1 MTATL
6 TLPRSTLRHHDTP
19 GRRPRKRPGTPD
31 PTASHGGGRGGGRG
45 GAMRVDPRDRAQLA
59 ETPVPL
65 SRVLALFRPHRG
77 RVAVVVAIIVVTSVV
92 ALAQPFLVREVVDVA
107 LPQQDS
113 RLLLLAV
120 GAMVAVAVVT
130 QLLGVVQTWL
140 STQVG
145 QRVMHELRTSV
156 FAHLQRQSLGFFT
169 RTRGGEVQSRLTND
183 VNGMQG
189 VVTSTATSIASNLT
203 TAVATTVAMVALSW
217 RLSLLSLLVIPPAL
231 WLTRKVALLRRA
243 VTAAQQRH
251 LADLNTQIE
260 EGLSVSG
267 VRLAKTLGTS
277 ARTAERFGATSHELV
292 DLELRSQ
299 LAGRWRMATMQIV
312 FAVIPALVYLAAGLP
327 ATAGGMTIGTLVAF
341 TALQAGIFRP
351 LMGLLNV
358 GAQWVASMALFSRVF
373 EYLDLVPDVPA
384 PAHPVALDPAS
395 VRGDVRVEGVTL
407 RYPGADRD
415 AVADL
420 TLSVPA
426 GSTLALVGPTGS
438 GKSTVAGLLARL
450 HDPDAGRVTV
460 DGIDVRDLDPD
471 VLASVVG
478 VVSQESY
485 LVHASV
491 RDNLLLARPAATEG
505 ELWAALAAAQVADLV
520 ASLPDGLETV
530 VGARG
535 HRFSGGEQQ
544 RLAVARTILRDPPV
558 LVLDE
563 ATCGARHRHRAG
575 PAAGARRA
583 GPRAHDHHDRPPAV
597 DRARRRPDRGARPGT
612 ASGHPRRARAAGGR
626 YAALVSATS
635 PPRRLTA
642 AHWPADAGHPLGRE
656 ASGRRTTTCALASR
670 SRARLAPE
678 TVWRRRTC
686 AGRCRGRSN
695 GRHDQRSAP
704 PPA

>member
-6 TLPRSTLRHHDTP
+6 TQTHRSLR
-19 GRRPRKRPGTPD
+19 
-31 PTASHGGGRGGGRG
+31 PTAGAGPA

-59 ETPVPL
+59 EAPVPV
-65 SRVLALFRPHRG
+65 SRVLALFRPHRL
-77 RVAVVVAIIVVTSVV
+77 RVTVVMAIIAVTSVV
-92 ALAQPFLVREVVDVA
+92 ALAQPFLVREIVDVA

-189 VVTSTATSIASNLT
+189 VVPSTATSIASNLT
-203 TAVATTVAMVALSW
+203 TAVATTAAMVALSW

-231 WLTRKVALLRRA
+231 WLTRTVALRRRS

-251 LADLNTQIE
+251 LADLNAQIE

-299 LAGRWRMATMQIV
+299 LAGRWRMATMQVV

-384 PAHPVALDPAS
+384 PTRPVPLDPAS
-395 VRGDVRVEGVTL
+395 VRGDVRVEAVTL
-407 RYPGADRD
+407 RYPGSDRD

-426 GSTLALVGPTGS
+426 GSTLAIVGATGS

-450 HDPDAGRVTV
+450 HDPDVGRVTV

-478 VVSQESY
+478 IVSQESY
-485 LVHASV
+485 LVHATV
-491 RDNLLLARPAATEG
+491 RDNLLLARPSATEG
-505 ELWAALAAAQVADLV
+505 ELWSALAAAQVADLV
-520 ASLPDGLETV
+520 ASLPEGLETV

-535 HRFSGGEQQ
+535 HRFAGGEQQ
-544 RLAVARTILRDPPV
+544 RLAV
-558 LVLDE
+558 
-563 ATCGARHRHRAG
+563 
-575 PAAGARRA
+575 
-583 GPRAHDHHDRPPAV
+583 
-597 DRARRRPDRGARPGT
+597 
-612 ASGHPRRARAAGGR
+612 
-626 YAALVSATS
+626 
-635 PPRRLTA
+635 
-642 AHWPADAGHPLGRE
+642 
-656 ASGRRTTTCALASR
+656 
-670 SRARLAPE
+670 
-678 TVWRRRTC
+678 
-686 AGRCRGRSN
+686 
-695 GRHDQRSAP
+695 
-704 PPA
+704 

>member
-1 MTATL
+1 
-6 TLPRSTLRHHDTP
+6 
-19 GRRPRKRPGTPD
+19 
-31 PTASHGGGRGGGRG
+31 
-45 GAMRVDPRDRAQLA
+45 MRVDPRDRAQLA
-59 ETPVPL
+59 EAPVPL
-65 SRVLALFRPHRG
+65 SRVLALFRAHRL
-77 RVAVVVAIIVVTSVV
+77 RVAVVIGIIVVTSVV
-92 ALAQPFLVREVVDVA
+92 ALAQPFLVREIVDVA

-203 TAVATTVAMVALSW
+203 TAVATTAAMVALSW

-231 WLTRKVALLRRA
+231 WLTRKVALLRRS

-251 LADLNTQIE
+251 LAELNTQIE

-267 VRLAKTLGTS
+267 VRLSKTLGTS

-384 PAHPVALDPAS
+384 PVHPVPLDPAS

-485 LVHASV
+485 LVHATV
-491 RDNLLLARPAATEG
+491 RDNLLLARPSATEG
-505 ELWAALAAAQVADLV
+505 ELWSALAAAQVADLV
-520 ASLPDGLETV
+520 ASLPEGLETV

-563 ATCGARHRHRAG
+563 ATSALDTATERALQRALDELARGRTTITIAHRLSTVRDADLIAVLDG
-575 PAAGARRA
+575 GRLVES
-583 GPRAHDHHDRPPAV
+583 GTHDELV
-597 DRARRRPDRGARPGT
+597 
-612 ASGHPRRARAAGGR
+612 AAGGR
-626 YAALVSATS
+626 YASLVAATG
-635 PPRRLTA
+635 PVGA
-642 AHWPADAGHPLGRE
+642 A
-656 ASGRRTTTCALASR
+656 
-670 SRARLAPE
+670 
-678 TVWRRRTC
+678 
-686 AGRCRGRSN
+686 
-695 GRHDQRSAP
+695 
-704 PPA
+704 

>member
-6 TLPRSTLRHHDTP
+6 TETRTP
-19 GRRPRKRPGTPD
+19 HAGTAHGPGA
-31 PTASHGGGRGGGRG
+31 TASTPFSSSPMAPSPMTERVERGGRGGGGGRG
-45 GAMRVDPRDRAQLA
+45 GAMTIDPRDRAQLA
-59 ETPVPL
+59 DAPVPI

-77 RVAVVVAIIVVTSVV
+77 RVAVVVAIIVATSIVS
-92 ALAQPFLVREVVDVA
+92 LAQPFLVREIVDVA
-107 LPQQDS
+107 LPRQDV

-120 GAMVAVAVVT
+120 GGMVAVAAIT
-130 QLLGVVQTWL
+130 QLLGVLQTWL

-145 QRVMHELRTSV
+145 QRVMHELRTRV
-156 FAHLQRQSLGFFT
+156 FTHLQRQSLGFFT

-189 VVTSTATSIASNLT
+189 VVTSTATSIAANLT
-203 TAVATTVAMVALSW
+203 TAVATAIAMVALSW
-217 RLSLLSLLVIPPAL
+217 RLALLSLLVIPPAL
-231 WLTRKVALLRRA
+231 WLTRKVALIRRA
-243 VTAAQQRH
+243 VTAQQQRH
-251 LADLNTQIE
+251 LADLNHQID

-277 ARTAERFGATSHELV
+277 TRNAQRFATTSHELV

-327 ATAGGMTIGTLVAF
+327 ATSSGMTIGTLVAF
-341 TALQAGIFRP
+341 TTLQAGIFRP

-384 PAHPVALDPAS
+384 PTHPVSLDPAS
-395 VRGDVRVEGVTL
+395 VRGSVAIEGVTL

-415 AVADL
+415 AVAGL
-420 TLSVPA
+420 TLAVPA
-426 GSTLALVGPTGS
+426 GSTLALVGATGS

-460 DGIDVRDLDPD
+460 DGVDVRDLDPD
-471 VLASVVG
+471 VLASIVG

-491 RDNLLLARPAATEG
+491 RDNLLLARPEASEA

-520 ASLPDGLETV
+520 ASLPDGLDTV

-563 ATCGARHRHRAG
+563 ATSALDTSTERALQRALDELARGRTTITIAHRLSTVRDADRIAVLDAG
-575 PAAGARRA
+575 RLVESGT
-583 GPRAHDHHDRPPAV
+583 HDELV
-597 DRARRRPDRGARPGT
+597 
-612 ASGHPRRARAAGGR
+612 AAGGR
-626 YAALVSATS
+626 YAGLV
-635 PPRRLTA
+635 A
-642 AHWPADAGHPLGRE
+642 AAE
-656 ASGRRTTTCALASR
+656 RT
-670 SRARLAPE
+670 E
-678 TVWRRRTC
+678 I
-686 AGRCRGRSN
+686 
-695 GRHDQRSAP
+695 DQ
-704 PPA
+704 

>member
-6 TLPRSTLRHHDTP
+6 TDAHSATTSANARRAP
-19 GRRPRKRPGTPD
+19 GAAPASGPAALHGPGER
-31 PTASHGGGRGGGRG
+31 GGRGGGRG
-45 GAMRVDPRDRAQLA
+45 GAMTIDPRDRAQLA

-65 SRVLALFRPHRG
+65 GRVLALFRPHRA

-107 LPQQDS
+107 LPQQDV

-120 GAMVAVAVVT
+120 GGMVAVAAVT
-130 QLLGVVQTWL
+130 QLLGVAQTWL

-145 QRVMHELRTSV
+145 QRVMHELRTRV
-156 FAHLQRQSLGFFT
+156 FGHLQRQSLGFFT
-169 RTRGGEVQSRLTND
+169 RTRAGEVQSRITND
-183 VNGMQG
+183 VNGMQS
-189 VVTSTATSIASNLT
+189 VVTSTATSIAANLT
-203 TAVATTVAMVALSW
+203 TAVATAVAMVALSW
-217 RLSLLSLLVIPPAL
+217 RLSLLSLLVLPPAL

-251 LADLNTQIE
+251 LADLSTQIE

-277 ARTAERFGATSHELV
+277 ARSAERFSATSAALV

-312 FAVIPALVYLAAGLP
+312 FSVIPAIVYLAAGLP
-327 ATAGGMTIGTLVAF
+327 ATSNGMTIGTLVAF
-341 TALQAGIFRP
+341 TTLQAGIFRP
-351 LMGLLNV
+351 LMGLFNV

-384 PAHPVALDPAS
+384 PTHPVPLDPAS
-395 VRGDVRVEGVTL
+395 VRGEVHLEGVTL

-420 TLSVPA
+420 TVSVPA

-460 DGIDVRDLDPD
+460 DGVDVRDLDPE

-491 RDNLLLARPAATEG
+491 RDNLLLARDDAPEG

-520 ASLPDGLETV
+520 ASLPDGLDTV

-563 ATCGARHRHRAG
+563 ATSALDTGTERALQRALDELARGRTTITIAHRLSTVRDADRIAVLDAG
-575 PAAGARRA
+575 RLAESGT
-583 GPRAHDHHDRPPAV
+583 HDDLV
-597 DRARRRPDRGARPGT
+597 
-612 ASGHPRRARAAGGR
+612 AAGGA
-626 YAALVSATS
+626 YAALVAATERVGSA
-635 PPRRLTA
+635 
-642 AHWPADAGHPLGRE
+642 
-656 ASGRRTTTCALASR
+656 
-670 SRARLAPE
+670 
-678 TVWRRRTC
+678 
-686 AGRCRGRSN
+686 
-695 GRHDQRSAP
+695 
-704 PPA
+704 

>member
-6 TLPRSTLRHHDTP
+6 TDTRTTHAGATRGP
-19 GRRPRKRPGTPD
+19 GA
-31 PTASHGGGRGGGRG
+31 TASGIPGMPGFPGAPGERGGRRGGGRG
-45 GAMRVDPRDRAQLA
+45 GAMTVDPRDRAQLA
-59 ETPVPL
+59 EAPVPL

-107 LPQQDS
+107 LPQQDV

-120 GAMVAVAVVT
+120 GGMVAVAAVT

-145 QRVMHELRTSV
+145 QRVMHELRTHV
-156 FAHLQRQSLGFFT
+156 FTHLQRQSLGFFT
-169 RTRGGEVQSRLTND
+169 RTRAGEVQSRLTND

-189 VVTSTATSIASNLT
+189 VVTSTATSIAANLT
-203 TAVATTVAMVALSW
+203 TAVATAAAMVALSW
-217 RLSLLSLLVIPPAL
+217 RLSLLSLVVIPPAL

-251 LADLNTQIE
+251 LADLNHQIE

-277 ARTAERFGATSHELV
+277 TRSAERFSATSGELV

-299 LAGRWRMATMQIV
+299 LAGRWRMATMQVV

-327 ATAGGMTIGTLVAF
+327 ATSGGMTIGTLVAF
-341 TALQAGIFRP
+341 TTLQAGVFRP
-351 LMGLLNV
+351 LMGLLDV

-384 PAHPVALDPAS
+384 PAHPVPLDPAS
-395 VRGDVRVEGVTL
+395 VRGDVRLEGVTL
-407 RYPGADRD
+407 RYAGADRD
-415 AVADL
+415 AVAGL

-450 HDPDAGRVTV
+450 HDPGAGRVTV
-460 DGIDVRDLDPD
+460 DGVDVRDLDPD

-491 RDNLLLARPAATEG
+491 RDNLLLARPGASEG

-520 ASLPDGLETV
+520 ASLPDGLEAV

-563 ATCGARHRHRAG
+563 ATSALDTATERALQRALDELARGRTTITIAHRLSTIRDADRIAVLDAG
-575 PAAGARRA
+575 RLVESGT
-583 GPRAHDHHDRPPAV
+583 HDELV
-597 DRARRRPDRGARPGT
+597 
-612 ASGHPRRARAAGGR
+612 ASGGR
-626 YAALVSATS
+626 YATLVAATG
-635 PPRRLTA
+635 PARA
-642 AHWPADAGHPLGRE
+642 A
-656 ASGRRTTTCALASR
+656 
-670 SRARLAPE
+670 
-678 TVWRRRTC
+678 
-686 AGRCRGRSN
+686 
-695 GRHDQRSAP
+695 
-704 PPA
+704 

>member
-6 TLPRSTLRHHDTP
+6 TQPPSTLSTAAHPVDTP
-19 GRRPRKRPGTPD
+19 GGVPSAPD

-65 SRVLALFRPHRG
+65 SRVLALFRPHRL
-77 RVAVVVAIIVVTSVV
+77 RVGVVIGIIVVTSIV
-92 ALAQPFLVREVVDVA
+92 ALAQPFLVREIVDVA

-231 WLTRKVALLRRA
+231 WLTRKVALLRRS

-251 LADLNTQIE
+251 LAELNTQIE

-277 ARTAERFGATSHELV
+277 RRTAERFGATSHELV

-312 FAVIPALVYLAAGLP
+312 FAVIPALVYLGAGLP

-384 PAHPVALDPAS
+384 PAHPVPLDPAS
-395 VRGDVRVEGVTL
+395 VRGDVRIDGARL

-420 TLSVPA
+420 TFSVPA

-450 HDPDAGRVTV
+450 HDPDAGRVTI
-460 DGIDVRDLDPD
+460 DGIDVRDLEPD

-520 ASLPDGLETV
+520 ASLPDGLDTV

-563 ATCGARHRHRAG
+563 ATSALDTTTERALQRALDELARGRTTITIAHRLSTVRDADRIAVLDG
-575 PAAGARRA
+575 GRLVES
-583 GPRAHDHHDRPPAV
+583 GTHDELV
-597 DRARRRPDRGARPGT
+597 GL
-612 ASGHPRRARAAGGR
+612 GGR
-626 YAALVSATS
+626 YAALV
-635 PPRRLTA
+635 A
-642 AHWPADAGHPLGRE
+642 A
-656 ASGRRTTTCALASR
+656 
-670 SRARLAPE
+670 
-678 TVWRRRTC
+678 
-686 AGRCRGRSN
+686 
-695 GRHDQRSAP
+695 
-704 PPA
+704 